1 MLVSFARRPIGH
13 DGRVEIHP
21 IKNLFMA
28 TFERYALTIGTG
40 ASAQKYSLRLSKEVY
55 GSAGVGDALG
65 IKKATDQDN
74 FNGVGSLTDL
84 RRAGLISQIRASG
97 KNSATGKNKSFKLW
111 CVTSQVPNATAKL
124 PEKTINGVNISNAGL
139 ILRTRR
145 R

>member
-1 MLVSFARRPIGH
+1 MANF
-13 DGRVEIHP
+13 GRFTV
-21 IKNLFMA
+21 A
-28 TFERYALTIGTG
+28 IGTG
-40 ASAQKYSLRLSKEVY
+40 AQAQKYSLRLDKDVY
-55 GSAGVGDALG
+55 ESAGVGDALG
-65 IKKATDQDN
+65 IKKAQDSDN

-97 KNSATGKNKSFKLW
+97 KNSSTGKSKSFKLW

-124 PEKTINGVNISNAGL
+124 PEKTINSVNIASAGL